1 MAIEFV
7 DFLTWSESE
16 VKAPFVAEFGYRNAS
31 SRAYYALFHAAR
43 NRLKEMSIPIIK
55 AAKGGSH
62 EAVIQT
68 IEQIGQP
75 GRELAVNMR
84 RLKKFRHFCDYDISD
99 TLSPP
104 KAHKQIIEARM
115 LIEQLERLEPV
126 SA

>member
-7 DFLTWSESE
+7 DFLAWSESE
-16 VKAPFVAEFGYRNAS
+16 VKAPLVAEFGYRNAS

-43 NRLKEMSIPIIK
+43 NRLRELRIPIHRVSS
-55 AAKGGSH
+55 GGSH

-68 IEQIGQP
+68 IEKIGTQ

-99 TLSPP
+99 NLSPP
-104 KAHKQIIEARM
+104 RARKQIVEARL
-115 LIEQLERLEPV
+115 LIEMLERLEP
-126 SA
+126 A

>member
-7 DFLTWSESE
+7 EFLDWSESE

-43 NRLKEMSIPIIK
+43 CRLKEMSIPITK
-55 AAKGGSH
+55 AARGGSH

-68 IEQIGQP
+68 IEQMGQA

-84 RLKKFRHFCDYDISD
+84 RLKKFRHFCDYDIGD

-104 KAHKQIIEARM
+104 RARKQIVEARI
-115 LIEQLERLEPV
+115 LIELLELLER
-126 SA
+126 

>member
-7 DFLTWSESE
+7 DFLAWSESE
-16 VKAPFVAEFGYRNAS
+16 VKAQSVAEFGYRNAS

-43 NRLKEMSIPIIK
+43 DRLKDMKVPINK
-55 AAKGGSH
+55 ASGGGSH

-68 IEQIGQP
+68 IEKMGTE

-84 RLKKFRHFCDYDISD
+84 RLKKFRHVCDYDIREN
-99 TLSPP
+99 LSPP
-104 KAHKQIIEARM
+104 RAHKQIVEARL
-115 LIEQLERLEPV
+115 LIEMLDRLEPA

>member
-1 MAIEFV
+1 MSIEFAE
-7 DFLTWSESE
+7 FLAWSESE
-16 VKAPFVAEFGYRNAS
+16 VRAPFVAEFGYRNAS

-43 NRLKEMSIPIIK
+43 DRLREMSVPINR
-55 AAKGGSH
+55 ASSGGSH

-68 IEQIGQP
+68 IEKMGRE

-104 KAHKQIIEARM
+104 RAHKQIIEARL
-115 LIEQLERLEPV
+115 LIEMLERLELAP
-126 SA
+126 A